1 VDELIQSFFVKS
13 SAISLLKDEITEI
26 TGEFEDL
33 TVLKQS
39 LEDEKKELDEQKKG
53 LDDSHDLLIAERN
66 KLQRELNEKY
76 NSRELVSRNI
86 AGLRTKIT
94 DLQYHLL
101 LVRQGGTNV
110 DPEAVPSG
118 EDALASIEGFHK
130 YADSGDFGV
139 FAIGAYTHRQGLS
152 QWGAKARAES
162 GQSYK
167 KILSDY
173 YPGSSL
179 GTKSTSGIKIKV
191 KYCDKVNGV
200 TVCNRCVNER
210 IVEYD
215 FETNY
220 MYRLGEMPESWDME
234 ALKAQAI
241 AARTYALNST
251 NYGEKTIRGDECGQA
266 IAGMKTG
273 RWKEAVD
280 ATKGTVMLEDGK
292 VFSSQYAAIN
302 GAWVGDAKE
311 KGWWDTTDSSS
322 DWQHKA
328 WDTQSKTG
336 RFGTYYWFY
345 KMWYRTGYAV
355 GSSVSANSC
364 YREPWLS
371 PEELADIV
379 NAAQVLEQ
387 TGGDS
392 RIVPIYDACHSAED
406 YAVSPYSHGE
416 LRKIAPKGA
425 KRVNDVITYNSNGRT
440 QNIEFYTDVGEI
452 TVSGVSFKL
461 AYNMRAPGH
470 LRIPQGDIRRY
481 DTVYDWV
488 HINIEKN

>member
-1 VDELIQSFFVKS
+1 M
-13 SAISLLKDEITEI
+13 
-26 TGEFEDL
+26 
-33 TVLKQS
+33 
-39 LEDEKKELDEQKKG
+39 QKKD
-53 LDDSHDLLIAERN
+53 LDDSYDLLIAERN
-66 KLQRELNEKY
+66 KLQAELNEKY

-86 AGLRTKIT
+86 SGLKTKVT

-101 LVRQGGTNV
+101 LVRQGGTSV

-118 EDALASIEGFHK
+118 EDALASIEGFHQ

-139 FAIGAYTHRQGLS
+139 FAIGAYTHRGGMS

-173 YPGSSL
+173 YPGSTR
-179 GTKSTSGIKIKV
+179 GTKSTDNIEIKV
-191 KYCDKVNGV
+191 KFCDSGYS
-200 TVCNRCVNER
+200 CSSCVNPRYET
-210 IVEYD
+210 YD
-215 FETNY
+215 FETDY

-241 AARTYALNST
+241 AARTYALYST

-280 ATKGTVMLEDGK
+280 ATKGVVMLKGGN

-302 GAWVGDAKE
+302 GAWAGDAKGN
-311 KGWWDTTDSSS
+311 GWWDTTDGSS

-328 WDTQSKTG
+328 WDSQSKTG
-336 RFGTYYWFY
+336 RFGTYYWLY
-345 KMWYRTGYAV
+345 KMWYRTGYSV
-355 GSSVSANSC
+355 GSSVSSNSC

-392 RIVPIYDACHSAED
+392 RIVPIYDACHSDED
-406 YAVSPYSHGE
+406 YAVKPYSYEE
-416 LRKIAPKGA
+416 LRELASKGA

-440 QNIEFYTDVGEI
+440 QKIVFYTDAGEI
-452 TVSGVSFKL
+452 TVSGVRFKF
-461 AYNMRAPGH
+461 AYNVRAPGH